1 MDISIT
7 RYNRLFPYDY
17 CIQRVGIN
25 ENILPFIFRLICD
38 DMKRSN
44 QGIFA

>member
-7 RYNRLFPYDY
+7 RYDTLFP
-17 CIQRVGIN
+17 ISILHIPLNQQRVGIN
-25 ENILPFIFRLICD
+25 ENILPFIFRFICD

-44 QGIFA
+44 

>member
-7 RYNRLFPYDY
+7 RYDTL
-17 CIQRVGIN
+17 QRIGIN

-44 QGIFA
+44 